1 MAINFIPFPV
11 VQSPNWKVNKRQSW
25 SQASGRWWLLDPR
38 HGGDHG
44 RPAGSLSLRATARA
58 GCGRAPKRVCARGRP
73 AGPWLALPR
82 DVRSVKRPVPA
93 GLRTLVRV
101 TEAHRAPC
109 TWPSHPLV
117 RGALPPSESQP
128 PLTGTSLLARGS
140 GDGERTLD

>member
-93 GLRTLVRV
+93 GVRDSGLGERSPQGALHV
-101 TEAHRAPC
+101 AFT
-109 TWPSHPLV
+109 PLV